1 MPEAIAIFDRDDRFV
16 YWNRCFKK
24 LYGGSNDLCAGTNFA
39 DFVRARALAGA
50 VPDAVGR
57 EEEWIAG
64 RLARFYHYSCGLVSI
79 WAFCAVA
86 WWARRPVDHAIT

>member
-1 MPEAIAIFDRDDRFV
+1 MTANSAELTTQLLGNALDSMPEAIAIFDRDDRFV

-50 VPDAVGR
+50 VPHAVGR

-64 RLARFYHYSCGLVSI
+64 RLARF
-79 WAFCAVA
+79 
-86 WWARRPVDHAIT
+86 